1 MVSVVGLTM
10 NSTYCEQNMLLVV
23 DTVVRLTMSS
33 TYCQ

>member
-10 NSTYCEQNMLLVV
+10 NSTYSEQNMLLVV